1 VGWDGSL
8 RPIPYAVIG
17 DPQSFNLYSY
27 VRNTPATQYD
37 SDGHCPDGICTNIAT
52 LTPAQV
58 DHKGWVAGQA
68 AIGALKAVGSAA
80 YHADMVPNKREP
92 NTLKPQNEAQGVG
105 KIVTSGAIA
114 VGSVIAGSPASTKTA
129 SESTSVVHFTSDAG
143 VVGITESGGALRAG
157 TYVTTPSEV
166 PAGAT
171 SSGIESLLEIGPG
184 KGANSVT
191 FETPNSNLAV
201 PENGTTTSGGAQQ
214 FQLKEPVKID
224 PSNFKKTGKGGD

>member
-1 VGWDGSL
+1 
-8 RPIPYAVIG
+8 
-17 DPQSFNLYSY
+17 
-27 VRNTPATQYD
+27 
-37 SDGHCPDGICTNIAT
+37 
-52 LTPAQV
+52 
-58 DHKGWVAGQA
+58 
-68 AIGALKAVGSAA
+68 
-80 YHADMVPNKREP
+80 
-92 NTLKPQNEAQGVG
+92 
-105 KIVTSGAIA
+105 
-114 VGSVIAGSPASTKTA
+114 
-129 SESTSVVHFTSDAG
+129 
-143 VVGITESGGALRAG
+143 LRAG